1 MCRAGDR
8 GQGEEGG
15 SGDQGVEEP
24 LRNKPSIPSVVFD
37 TSNVKSE
44 HLSTPHI
51 KGDISWKTWLSL
63 CFWIYVDVL

>member
-24 LRNKPSIPSVVFD
+24 LRNKPSIPSVVLIAQ
-37 TSNVKSE
+37 TSNQNICLHLILKGTFHGKHDFPCASE
-44 HLSTPHI
+44 
-51 KGDISWKTWLSL
+51 
-63 CFWIYVDVL
+63 FM